1 MFSSETFAPLGSVK
15 CHSSKLAFWFLSAA
29 TQAVGE
35 LQNNNNMVHLNQT
48 ELLEKLKVKAKQL
61 QQYQV
66 IIWHQSVQHNQMV
79 MGSNLYLN
87 LE

>member
-1 MFSSETFAPLGSVK
+1 MKVK
-15 CHSSKLAFWFLSAA
+15 CHSSKLAFLFLSAA

-35 LQNNNNMVHLNQT
+35 LQNNNNMVHLKQT

-66 IIWHQSVQHNQMV
+66 II
-79 MGSNLYLN
+79 
-87 LE
+87 